1 MGKTVDYWVI
11 SVLVLPITEEVFSSF
26 WGGFFSRIKSVFS
39 FTFFPVCKNSHR
51 KIAAVPIS
59 TMESINVNI
68 ASIIVYIFGMVC
80 FLIFL
85 AVASLISER

>member
-1 MGKTVDYWVI
+1 MA
-11 SVLVLPITEEVFSSF
+11 SVLPIFY
-26 WGGFFSRIKSVFS
+26 GHK
-39 FTFFPVCKNSHR
+39 